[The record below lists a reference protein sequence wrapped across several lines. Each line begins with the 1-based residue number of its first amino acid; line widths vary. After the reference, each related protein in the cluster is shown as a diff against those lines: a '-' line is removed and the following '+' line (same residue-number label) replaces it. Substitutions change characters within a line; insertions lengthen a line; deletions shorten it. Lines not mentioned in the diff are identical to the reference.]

1 MTPASAR
8 HPSQFPTIF
17 TLSHPDGVL
26 QLAEQCRGA
35 LLAFLNGVGLE
46 GWGCEELGTW
56 LSGPYETVTRMATEV
71 ARTKTGRAQ
80 SAPAAASVLDRAAV
94 EQLMVQA
101 HRECLN
107 VLRSMIDPEQ
117 GTSFAFKLVSLELL
131 MRCEDTQA
139 HSGWLPIAKSSMRL
153 ADRVQS
159 LIAVDFLTRPE
170 DYESQLSLCSRCAA
184 VEFDAMAR
192 ARGLCRAHSNLVHV
206 ARRDS
211 EIDLMR
217 ESSLDNLIGAQA
229 LQG

>member
-17 TLSHPDGVL
+17 TLSRPNGVIEV
-26 QLAEQCRGA
+26 AEQCRHA
-35 LLAFLNGVGLE
+35 LLAFLSGIGIE
-46 GWGCEELGTW
+46 GWGCEDLAAW

-71 ARTKTGRAQ
+71 ARAKGGSTP
-80 SAPAAASVLDRAAV
+80 SAPATASILDRSAV
-94 EQLMVQA
+94 EQLMVSA

-139 HSGWLPIAKSSMRL
+139 NCGWLPIAKSNMRL

-170 DYESQLSLCSRCAA
+170 DYEAQLALCGRCGT

-192 ARGLCRAHSNLVHV
+192 ARGLCRAHSNAAHR
-206 ARRDS
+206 ARRESDS
-211 EIDLMR
+211 DLMR
-217 ESSLDNLIGAQA
+217 EAGLENLAASSA
-229 LQG
+229 LQS

>member
-17 TLSHPDGVL
+17 TLAQPNGVL
-26 QLAEQCRGA
+26 EVADTCRHA

-46 GWGCEELGTW
+46 GWGCEELASW
-56 LSGPYETVTRMATEV
+56 LAGPYETVTRVATEV
-71 ARTKTGRAQ
+71 ARAKDSNSPPA
-80 SAPAAASVLDRAAV
+80 SAGTSLLDRNAV
-94 EQLMVQA
+94 EQLMVHA

-139 HSGWLPIAKSSMRL
+139 NCGWLPIAKANMRL

-170 DYESQLSLCSRCAA
+170 DYEGQLSLCGRCGT

-192 ARGLCRAHSNLVHV
+192 ARGLCLLDSNVGHR
-206 ARRDS
+206 ARRESDV
-211 EIDLMR
+211 DLMR
-217 ESSLDNLIGAQA
+217 EAGLDA
-229 LQG
+229 LTDARALPG